1 MPLLKTLI
9 IYSCYRVAIV
19 WLSGGYRVATE
30 WLSQNPQKRQYAY
43 VLVLQEDLCCVID
56 DPPLSVRISTRG
68 LRNPRGASCA
78 VVVLLP

>member
-1 MPLLKTLI
+1 MPLLKTSI
-9 IYSCYRVAIV
+9 IYSGYRVAIV

-30 WLSQNPQKRQYAY
+30 WLSQNPQERQYAY

-68 LRNPRGASCA
+68 LLKSS
-78 VVVLLP
+78 